1 MDNQQHSDCDKDI
14 PNPSHSHARKIS
26 DGITSSNQ
34 GLTSFIREYRP
45 LHEALRKGDLAETEK
60 YLIKDHPGSLCAKIT
75 SNHETAL
82 HIAIMFGHL
91 DLAKR
96 LVELMSEEDLAL
108 KSRNGTTAL
117 HLVTLLIENEDEI
130 IDVAKCMVEKNK
142 RLVTLSDTNDWLPVT
157 LALDLGHT
165 EMARYLYSQ
174 TPFEFFQPRLGKHG
188 VVLLVQCY
196 YTNLFD
202 IALDLIDRCPKL
214 VVTDGRRGLNF
225 LEMLANMPSELLLRK
240 NVPFW
245 KRWLNPRSQLQ
256 VLVEKI
262 PGSAQKTKRDD
273 FGTNASSGIKKAK
286 AVENDKQ
293 FPLQAAFSA
302 IYKLNEREITAGRIR
317 EAILKAAK
325 RGNPEFIVEAIR
337 IHYPFLW
344 NTNDENG
351 RNIFFLAV
359 EFRQAAVLNLIHGLA
374 MKHVFA
380 NMRDKGANCLLHM
393 AGLPP
398 PSSHLNRISGALLQ
412 MQREM
417 QWFKEVESIIPH
429 MKKEYLNRENKTPR
443 DLFTENHRELLKQG
457 EKWTKANA
465 GSCSVVAALVATI
478 TFAAAFTVPGG
489 NDQIKGYPIFLHKS
503 LFVLF
508 MISNATSLFS
518 STTSLL
524 IFLALLNS
532 RYAEDDFLKSLPSKM
547 IIGLS
552 TMLFSLANMM
562 LAFCAALF
570 LTLKSQAWIV
580 IPVTFLGCVPVIF
593 YIWLQFPLLIEIIM
607 STYGPGIFNRN
618 VKRWP

>member
-14 PNPSHSHARKIS
+14 PNPSHSHARKIPE
-26 DGITSSNQ
+26 GITSSNQ

-45 LHEALRKGDLAETEK
+45 LHEALRKGDLAEIEK

-91 DLAKR
+91 DIAKR

-117 HLVTLLIENEDEI
+117 HLVTLLIEDKDKI

-142 RLVTLSDTNDWLPVT
+142 RLVTLSDAHDWLPVT

-188 VVLLVQCY
+188 VVFLVQCY

-225 LEMLANMPSELLLRK
+225 LEMLANMPSELLLKK

-245 KRWLNPRSQLQ
+245 KRWLNP
-256 VLVEKI
+256 
-262 PGSAQKTKRDD
+262 
-273 FGTNASSGIKKAK
+273 GIKKGK
-286 AVENDKQ
+286 AVENDKE

-489 NDQIKGYPIFLHKS
+489 NDQNKGYPIFLHKS

-580 IPVTFLGCVPVIF
+580 IP
-593 YIWLQFPLLIEIIM
+593 FPLLIEIIM